1 MIDNQILWQ
10 EILELYTQSVISIRN
25 SPANQS
31 SEDMVISLKA
41 QIAKLKQPITTNP
54 EDIKQMIRLKS

>member
-25 SPANQS
+25 SPINQS